1 MKFPYHALALGALLA
16 AAPLAFLS
24 APSPVMAAESGG
36 GAGLDCDGSQSY
48 ADLVAKYEGGG
59 KGASATNP
67 DSTASGSYQF
77 TFGTLKELGFIK
89 SGSTPGFGED
99 SWSGVEWTGKGGVY
113 SRDDFFKSNA
123 AQDLALSELTEKNLK
138 AVEGLW
144 EGKTVNGVPLTAG
157 GVAFATHQLGAGG
170 FQAWAASGF
179 TSAGL
184 NPTHAKGHHKG
195 LSEAEALEAYQN
207 HFVNRLAKGGC
218 MDPGIISSG
227 ESDIGPMAEVG
238 LMPWDEHKMAVRP
251 IFPGQLQ
258 SLGQQGRR

>member
-1 MKFPYHALALGALLA
+1 MKTTFQALAFGALLA
-16 AAPLAFLS
+16 AAPMALLTGPAPAF
-24 APSPVMAAESGG
+24 AAEP
-36 GAGLDCDGSQSY
+36 GALDCDGSQSY
-48 ADLVAKYEGGG
+48 SDLVAKYEGGG

-77 TFGTLKELGFIK
+77 TFDTLKELGFIK
-89 SGSTPGFGED
+89 SGSLPSFGEGNWD
-99 SWSGVEWTGKGGVY
+99 GVEWTGKGGVH
-113 SRDDFFKSNA
+113 SRQDFFNSDT

-170 FQAWAASGF
+170 FRAWAESGF

-184 NPTHAKGHHKG
+184 NATHAKGHHKNM
-195 LSEAEALEAYQN
+195 SEAAALEAYQN

-218 MDPGIISSG
+218 MDPGMISSG
-227 ESDIGPMAEVG
+227 QNDVGPMAEVG
-238 LMPWDEHKMAVRP
+238 LMPWDEHKAAVKP
-251 IFPGQLQ
+251 IFPGQMQ
-258 SLGQQGRR
+258 SLGQNKGR